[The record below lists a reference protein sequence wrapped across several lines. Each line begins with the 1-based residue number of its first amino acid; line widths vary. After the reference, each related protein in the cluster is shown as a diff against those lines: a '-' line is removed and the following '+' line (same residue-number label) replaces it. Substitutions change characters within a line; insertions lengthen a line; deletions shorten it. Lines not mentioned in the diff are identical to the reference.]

1 MLVPVL
7 FVVQMHT
14 LYCTGSTYSL
24 CMYRIVHT
32 DVYMYQLSQRTS
44 TPAARAAVVSPARAR
59 ERCCCWLTLLLLLV
73 LAVLAGAVR

>member
-32 DVYMYQLSQRTS
+32 DVYQLSQRTS

-59 ERCCCWLTLLLLLV
+59 GALLLLAN
-73 LAVLAGAVR
+73 AVTAIGASGASSGTV